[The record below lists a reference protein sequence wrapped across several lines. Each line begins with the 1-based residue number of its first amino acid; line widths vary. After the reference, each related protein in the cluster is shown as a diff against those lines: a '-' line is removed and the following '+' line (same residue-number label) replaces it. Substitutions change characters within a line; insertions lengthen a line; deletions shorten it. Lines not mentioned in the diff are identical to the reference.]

1 MAATD
6 LEGANSTMDMRH
18 LRYFLALA
26 DELHFGRAANRL
38 AISQPPLSV
47 SIRQLEASLDVALFE
62 RHPQGVKLTAA
73 GEALVPAAQA
83 MIERMQM
90 TVKHIRDVERGIL
103 GHLRIGFVGAL
114 VFQGLS
120 ALADRFQCP
129 RAQLQL
135 QLLERNTRDQLA
147 GLTHGNLDVGFVHSS
162 RLPDGVSSLLFSSDP
177 FVVCLPQQHRL
188 AERPLLSLHELQA
201 ENLIVF
207 SRELS
212 PDYYDHIQAVCF
224 NAGIYPD
231 VRYESR
237 HWLSVVALVA
247 QGLGVALVPA
257 SLGNAP
263 LNGLQ
268 FTPLDSVIIT
278 SQIYCVWRE
287 GDNRPLLSA
296 FLDNVRQDIAVRS

>member
-1 MAATD
+1 
-6 LEGANSTMDMRH
+6 MDMRH

-47 SIRQLEASLDVALFE
+47 SIRQLEASLGVQLFE
-62 RHPQGVKLTAA
+62 RHSQGIKLTAA
-73 GEALVPAAQA
+73 GEALVPAAQG

-90 TVKHIRDVERGIL
+90 IVKHIRDVERGVI

-114 VFQGLS
+114 VLQGLS
-120 ALADRFQCP
+120 TLVDRFQRQ

-147 GLTHGNLDVGFVHSS
+147 ELTHGNLDVGFVHSA
-162 RLPDGVSSLLFSSDP
+162 RLPDGISSLLFSSDP
-177 FVVCLPQQHRL
+177 FVVCLPSQHHL
-188 AERPLLSLHELQA
+188 AERARLSLHELQA
-201 ENLIVF
+201 DNVIVF

-224 NAGIYPD
+224 EAGIYPD
-231 VRYESR
+231 VHYESR

-263 LNGLQ
+263 LNGVK
-268 FTPLDSVIIT
+268 FAPLAGVIMT
-278 SQIYCVWRE
+278 SQTYCVWRE

-296 FLDNVRQDIAVRS
+296 FLDSVRQDIAARG